1 VAALGAWLVFEDE
14 AGVSMTPARAR
25 TWGHRGRT
33 PVVRVRGRSRR
44 RVSIAALTCYKPGER
59 SRLIYRP
66 RLDDGQGRSKGRK
79 SFSWSDYRDLIV
91 AAHNQLDGP
100 IVLIWDNL
108 NVHRAAGLRKFAENT
123 DWLTIYYLPP
133 YAPDLNPVEGVW
145 SLLRRG
151 SLANVAFADPDHLVQ
166 TVRRGLRKIQYRP
179 QLIDGC
185 LTATGLITDMASST

>member
-1 VAALGAWLVFEDE
+1 MLPRPLEFA
-14 AGVSMTPARAR
+14 
-25 TWGHRGRT
+25 
-33 PVVRVRGRSRR
+33 RVRGRSRR

-59 SRLIYRP
+59 SRLVYRP

-79 SFSWSDYRDLIV
+79 SFAWTYYRDLIV

-108 NVHRAAGLRKFAENT
+108 NTHLAVGMKEFIADQ
-123 DWLTIYYLPP
+123 DWLTVYQLLP
-133 YAPDLNPVEGVW
+133 YTPDLNPVEGIW

-151 SLANVAFADPDHLVQ
+151 FLSNVAFADLDHLVR
-166 TVRRGLRKIQYRP
+166 TIRRGLRKIQYRP

-185 LTATGLITDMASST
+185 LTATGLTIALP